1 MGILSPFFIAFLNSR
16 DGDGN
21 KDQEN
26 EGIRYRQTDREGV
39 SYRDASHSK
48 NMKGDATSPL
58 PPPTF
63 YTNWIV
69 ADHYRL
75 TWGNDAMLVLMRFLP
90 SMIGIVVG

>member
-1 MGILSPFFIAFLNSR
+1 MNSR

-48 NMKGDATSPL
+48 NMKGAGKVRVDQVDSDA
-58 PPPTF
+58 
-63 YTNWIV
+63 
-69 ADHYRL
+69 REK
-75 TWGNDAMLVLMRFLP
+75 G
-90 SMIGIVVG
+90 